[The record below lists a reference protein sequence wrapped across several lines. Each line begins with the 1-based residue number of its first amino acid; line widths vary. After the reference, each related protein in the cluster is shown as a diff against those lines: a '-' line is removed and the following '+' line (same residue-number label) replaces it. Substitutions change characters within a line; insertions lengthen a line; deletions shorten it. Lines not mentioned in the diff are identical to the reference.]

1 MIFYFSATGNSQWV
15 AQYLSKAFNE
25 PTCSVTD
32 LLHVQ
37 APDEISYLIQNQ
49 SEMLFFVFPVHSWGP
64 AIVMR
69 RFIRQ
74 LQLSGWREN
83 RVFAVC
89 TCGDDCGYTD
99 RIVRKDLADKGITLE
114 AFFSVKMPN
123 NYILMRGFGIDSE
136 SVQEEK
142 LALAPRVMEQIVHA
156 IQKQSNSDSF
166 ILRAG
171 MSWLKTYV
179 VYPAF
184 RCFVVGKQAFRATDA
199 CISCGLCTRICPTET
214 IVMEQGKPHWK
225 GKDCVQCTACIH
237 RCPVRAIEY
246 GCVST
251 NKGRYVHPILNDK
264 KSCQI

>member
-142 LALAPRVMEQIVHA
+142 LALAPHVMEQ
-156 IQKQSNSDSF
+156 
-166 ILRAG
+166 
-171 MSWLKTYV
+171 M

-184 RCFVVGKQAFRATDA
+184 RCFVVGKQAFRATDT
-199 CISCGLCTRICPTET
+199 CISCGLCARICPTGT
-214 IVMEQGKPHWK
+214 IVMEKGKPHWK

>member
-1 MIFYFSATGNSQWV
+1 
-15 AQYLSKAFNE
+15 
-25 PTCSVTD
+25 
-32 LLHVQ
+32 
-37 APDEISYLIQNQ
+37 
-49 SEMLFFVFPVHSWGP
+49 
-64 AIVMR
+64 
-69 RFIRQ
+69 
-74 LQLSGWREN
+74 
-83 RVFAVC
+83 
-89 TCGDDCGYTD
+89 
-99 RIVRKDLADKGITLE
+99 
-114 AFFSVKMPN
+114 
-123 NYILMRGFGIDSE
+123 MRGFGIDSE

-142 LALAPRVMEQIVHA
+142 LALAPHVMEQIVHT

-179 VYPAF
+179 IYPAF
-184 RCFVVGKQAFRATDA
+184 RCFVVGKQAFRATDT
-199 CISCGLCTRICPTET
+199 CISCGLCARICPTGT

-264 KSCQI
+264 KSYQI

>member
-69 RFIRQ
+69 CFIRQ

-99 RIVRKDLADKGITLE
+99 RIVRKDLAPSFRSKCPITISLCVVS
-114 AFFSVKMPN
+114 ALIPN
-123 NYILMRGFGIDSE
+123 
-136 SVQEEK
+136 
-142 LALAPRVMEQIVHA
+142 
-156 IQKQSNSDSF
+156 
-166 ILRAG
+166 
-171 MSWLKTYV
+171 
-179 VYPAF
+179 
-184 RCFVVGKQAFRATDA
+184 
-199 CISCGLCTRICPTET
+199 
-214 IVMEQGKPHWK
+214 
-225 GKDCVQCTACIH
+225 QC
-237 RCPVRAIEY
+237 R
-246 GCVST
+246 
-251 NKGRYVHPILNDK
+251 K
-264 KSCQI
+264 KNWH

>member
-142 LALAPRVMEQIVHA
+142 LALAPHVMEQIVHT
-156 IQKQSNSDSF
+156 IQKQFRFFYSPGRN
-166 ILRAG
+166 
-171 MSWLKTYV
+171 V
-179 VYPAF
+179 V
-184 RCFVVGKQAFRATDA
+184 VENL
-199 CISCGLCTRICPTET
+199 CGLSGFSMFCRGQTS
-214 IVMEQGKPHWK
+214 VQGN
-225 GKDCVQCTACIH
+225 
-237 RCPVRAIEY
+237 RYLYFMRLVRPDMSNRNNCDGE
-246 GCVST
+246 G
-251 NKGRYVHPILNDK
+251 
-264 KSCQI
+264 

>member
-25 PTCSVTD
+25 PICSVTD

-136 SVQEEK
+136 SV
-142 LALAPRVMEQIVHA
+142 H
-156 IQKQSNSDSF
+156 
-166 ILRAG
+166 
-171 MSWLKTYV
+171 V

-199 CISCGLCTRICPTET
+199 CISCGLCARICPTGT

-264 KSCQI
+264 KSYQI